1 MLRSFYF
8 YVLKP
13 KNKFFYDWHKNDE
26 FAINWQKTFD
36 EFAINWQ
43 KTFDEFAKIEILINK
58 LNMLSNI

>member
-36 EFAINWQ
+36 EFA
-43 KTFDEFAKIEILINK
+43 KIEILINK
-58 LNMLSNI
+58 NLIEKVDNEYFLKLKK